1 MRLILPILL
10 SVFATARAE
19 SLIQVLARLDKSAD
33 AFQGMTANLT
43 QVEHTEVINDNE
55 TRTATIRMKRTKQ
68 GIAGRVDFTG
78 PNRMM
83 VGIRDRQV
91 QRYFPQSNVVELYDV
106 GKYGDQLDQFLLLG
120 FSTSGKE
127 LRRNYN
133 LRLVGTETVG
143 EKVTTHI
150 ELTPKSKE
158 AQEIFKKA
166 DIWLAQDATYPV
178 KEKIHKNDQDYT
190 LITYSDVK
198 LNPPLSDKDLE
209 LNLPPGVKKITPQK

>member
-19 SLIQVLARLDKSAD
+19 SLAQALARLDKSAD
-33 AFQGMTANLT
+33 AFQAMTANLS
-43 QVEHTEVINDNE
+43 QVEHTEVINQDE
-55 TRTATIRMKRTKQ
+55 TRTATVRMKRTRQ

-78 PNRMM
+78 PNRMT
-83 VGIRDRQV
+83 VSIRNRQV
-91 QRYFPQSNVVELYDV
+91 QRYSPQGNVVELYDV

-133 LRLVGTETVG
+133 LRLVGTEKVG
-143 EKVTTHI
+143 GKVTTHI

-190 LITYSDVK
+190 LITYSDVQ

-209 LNLPPGVKKITPQK
+209 LNLPPGVQKITPQK